1 GALGGRER
9 GEQLQHEHG
18 EPVREAR
25 ARRRGSAHEARVVPR
40 TRSAR
45 SEAAPHRSHHDRRRR
60 TRRRS
65 LMGQK
70 THPHGFRLGFTK
82 TWNAKWYANKKGYRD
97 LIKEDVAIRAAIRAR
112 LRDAAISRIDIERST
127 NQATVTIHTA
137 KPGVV
142 IGKGGAKVE
151 ELRQVLGKTTG
162 KAVKVN
168 IFEIRFPEVDAN
180 LIAENV
186 AQQLERRVSFR
197 KVLKQTVQ
205 RAMKSGAKG
214 VRVAV
219 AGRLGGAEMSRR
231 EWEREGRVP
240 LHTLRADIEFGRA
253 IAKTTF
259 GTIGVKAWIYRGDI
273 EPAPRQVAQQSA
285 GGLPPRPAAPPP

>member
-1 GALGGRER
+1 
-9 GEQLQHEHG
+9 
-18 EPVREAR
+18 
-25 ARRRGSAHEARVVPR
+25 
-40 TRSAR
+40 
-45 SEAAPHRSHHDRRRR
+45 
-60 TRRRS
+60 
-65 LMGQK
+65 MGQK
-70 THPHGFRLGFTK
+70 THPNGFRLGFTK
-82 TWNAKWYANKKGYRD
+82 TWNAKWYANTKNYSG
-97 LIKEDVAIRAAIRAR
+97 LVKEDVTIRSAIRAR
-112 LRDAAISRIDIERST
+112 LRDAAIARIDIERST
-127 NQATVTIHTA
+127 NQVTVTIHTA

-162 KAVKVN
+162 KSVKVN

-273 EPAPRQVAQQSA
+273 EPAPRQVAQNTPTA
-285 GGLPPRPAAPPP
+285 TTAPRPTPPLPPTPPLAAAPAPAAPAPAAPGPAAPVAPATPIAGGAR

>member
-1 GALGGRER
+1 
-9 GEQLQHEHG
+9 
-18 EPVREAR
+18 
-25 ARRRGSAHEARVVPR
+25 
-40 TRSAR
+40 
-45 SEAAPHRSHHDRRRR
+45 
-60 TRRRS
+60 
-65 LMGQK
+65 MGQK
-70 THPHGFRLGFTK
+70 THPGGFRLGFTK
-82 TWNAKWYANKKGYRD
+82 TWNAKWYAGSKSYPV
-97 LIKEDVAIRAAIRAR
+97 LLKEDLSIRKAIRGR

-127 NQATVTIHTA
+127 NQVTVTINTA

-151 ELRQVLGKTTG
+151 ELRQVLGKSTG
-162 KAVKVN
+162 KQVKVN
-168 IFEIRFPEVDAN
+168 IFEIRYPEVDAQ

-205 RAMKSGAKG
+205 RSMKSGAKG
-214 VRVAV
+214 VRLMV

-231 EWEREGRVP
+231 EWQREGRVP

-259 GTIGVKAWIYRGDI
+259 GTIGVKAWIYRGDVD
-273 EPAPRQVAQQSA
+273 PAPRQVQANA
-285 GGLPPRPAAPPP
+285 PAAAPRPAVTAAPAGPGIQPTANPPLPTPRPAGGV

>member
-1 GALGGRER
+1 
-9 GEQLQHEHG
+9 
-18 EPVREAR
+18 
-25 ARRRGSAHEARVVPR
+25 
-40 TRSAR
+40 
-45 SEAAPHRSHHDRRRR
+45 
-60 TRRRS
+60 
-65 LMGQK
+65 MGQK
-70 THPHGFRLGFTK
+70 VHPIGFRLGFVK
-82 TWNAKWYANKKGYRD
+82 TWNAKWYAGSKNYPI
-97 LIKEDVAIRAAIRAR
+97 LLKEDVSIRSAIRAR
-112 LRDAAISRIDIERST
+112 LRDAAIARIDIERST
-127 NQATVTIHTA
+127 NQVTVTIHTA

-168 IFEIRFPEVDAN
+168 IFEIRYPELDAV

-197 KVLKQTVQ
+197 KVLKQTVL
-205 RAMKSGAKG
+205 RSMKSGAKG

-253 IAKTTF
+253 IAKTTY
-259 GTIGVKAWIYRGDI
+259 GTIGVKAWVYKGDI
-273 EPAPRQVAQQSA
+273 EPAPRQVAQNA
-285 GGLPPRPAAPPP
+285 PGGNAPRPLAPLAPPAPLAPLAPPPVPAPVAVPSTPPVVGA

>member
-1 GALGGRER
+1 
-9 GEQLQHEHG
+9 
-18 EPVREAR
+18 V
-25 ARRRGSAHEARVVPR
+25 
-40 TRSAR
+40 
-45 SEAAPHRSHHDRRRR
+45 
-60 TRRRS
+60 
-65 LMGQK
+65 GQK
-70 THPHGFRLGFTK
+70 THPIGFRLGFTK
-82 TWNAKWYANKKGYRD
+82 TWHAKWYANRKAYPA
-97 LIKEDVAIRAAIRAR
+97 LLKEDVSIRNAIRSR
-112 LRDAAISRIDIERST
+112 LRDAAIARIDIERSA
-127 NQATVTIHTA
+127 NQVTVTIQTA

-151 ELRQVLGKTTG
+151 ELRQVLGRMTG
-162 KAVKVN
+162 GKQVKVN
-168 IFEIRFPEVDAN
+168 IFEIRYPELDAN

-205 RAMKSGAKG
+205 RSMKAGARG

-219 AGRLGGAEMSRR
+219 SGRLGGAEMSRR

-259 GTIGVKAWIYRGDI
+259 GTIGVKAWVYKGDV
-273 EPAPRQVAQQSA
+273 EPTPRQVAQA
-285 GGLPPRPAAPPP
+285 TTPAQRAAAI

>member
-1 GALGGRER
+1 
-9 GEQLQHEHG
+9 
-18 EPVREAR
+18 
-25 ARRRGSAHEARVVPR
+25 
-40 TRSAR
+40 
-45 SEAAPHRSHHDRRRR
+45 
-60 TRRRS
+60 
-65 LMGQK
+65 MGQK
-70 THPHGFRLGFTK
+70 THPGGFRLGFTK
-82 TWNAKWYANKKGYRD
+82 TWNAKWYAGSKNYNT
-97 LIKEDVAIRAAIRAR
+97 LLKEDLTIRKAIRGR

-127 NQATVTIHTA
+127 NQVTVTINTA

-162 KAVKVN
+162 KAVRVN
-168 IFEIRFPEVDAN
+168 IFEIRYPEVDAQ

-205 RAMKSGAKG
+205 RSTKSGAKG
-214 VRVAV
+214 VRLMV

-231 EWEREGRVP
+231 EWQREGRVP

-253 IAKTTF
+253 IAKTTW

-273 EPAPRQVAQQSA
+273 EPAPRQVAANAPSA
-285 GGLPPRPAAPPP
+285 APRPATTAAPAGPGIAPSATPPVVPPTRPAPRPAGGA

>member
-1 GALGGRER
+1 
-9 GEQLQHEHG
+9 
-18 EPVREAR
+18 
-25 ARRRGSAHEARVVPR
+25 
-40 TRSAR
+40 
-45 SEAAPHRSHHDRRRR
+45 
-60 TRRRS
+60 
-65 LMGQK
+65 MGQK

-82 TWNAKWYANKKGYRD
+82 TWNAKWYANKKNYPA
-97 LIKEDVAIRAAIRAR
+97 LVKEDVAIRGAIRAR
-112 LRDAAISRIDIERST
+112 LRDAAIARIDIERST
-127 NQATVTIHTA
+127 NQVTVTIHTA

-151 ELRQVLGKTTG
+151 ELRQLLGKTSG
-162 KAVKVN
+162 KTVKVN
-168 IFEIRFPEVDAN
+168 IFEIRFPEVDAH

-240 LHTLRADIEFGRA
+240 LHTLRADIDFGRA

-273 EPAPRQVAQQSA
+273 EPAPRQVAQNTPGGGALRPSA
-285 GGLPPRPAAPPP
+285 PPAPPPPLAPAPVAPAPTTGGVV

>member
-1 GALGGRER
+1 
-9 GEQLQHEHG
+9 
-18 EPVREAR
+18 
-25 ARRRGSAHEARVVPR
+25 
-40 TRSAR
+40 
-45 SEAAPHRSHHDRRRR
+45 
-60 TRRRS
+60 
-65 LMGQK
+65 MGQK
-70 THPHGFRLGFTK
+70 THPTGYRLGFTK
-82 TWNAKWYANKKGYRD
+82 TWNAKWYGNKKVYRD
-97 LIKEDVAIRAAIRAR
+97 LLKEDVAIRAAIRAR
-112 LRDAAISRIDIERST
+112 LRDAAIARIDIERST
-127 NQATVTIHTA
+127 NQVTVTIHTA

-259 GTIGVKAWIYRGDI
+259 GTIGVKAWVYRGDI
-273 EPAPRQVAQQSA
+273 EPAPRQVAQNAPSA
-285 GGLPPRPAAPPP
+285 APRPVAPPPPPPAPAPVTTPAAPATGGTD

>member
-1 GALGGRER
+1 
-9 GEQLQHEHG
+9 
-18 EPVREAR
+18 
-25 ARRRGSAHEARVVPR
+25 
-40 TRSAR
+40 
-45 SEAAPHRSHHDRRRR
+45 
-60 TRRRS
+60 
-65 LMGQK
+65 MGQK
-70 THPHGFRLGFTK
+70 VHPLGFRLGFVK
-82 TWNAKWYANKKGYRD
+82 TWNAKWYANTRGYGAVV
-97 LIKEDVAIRAAIRAR
+97 KEDVTIRSAIRAG
-112 LRDAAISRIDIERST
+112 LRDAAISRIEIERST
-127 NQATVTIHTA
+127 NQVTVTIHTA

-168 IFEIRFPEVDAN
+168 IFEIRFPEVDPR

-205 RAMKSGAKG
+205 RSMKAGAKG
-214 VRVAV
+214 VKVAV

-259 GTIGVKAWIYRGDI
+259 GTIGVKAWVYKGDV
-273 EPAPRQVAQQSA
+273 EPTPRQVTQPSTPAQRAA
-285 GGLPPRPAAPPP
+285 GS

>member
-1 GALGGRER
+1 
-9 GEQLQHEHG
+9 
-18 EPVREAR
+18 
-25 ARRRGSAHEARVVPR
+25 
-40 TRSAR
+40 
-45 SEAAPHRSHHDRRRR
+45 
-60 TRRRS
+60 
-65 LMGQK
+65 MGQK
-70 THPHGFRLGFTK
+70 THPIGFRLGVTK
-82 TWNAKWYANKKGYRD
+82 TWNAKWYANTKGYRG
-97 LIKEDVAIRAAIRAR
+97 LVKEDVTIRSAIRAR
-112 LRDAAISRIDIERST
+112 LRDAAISHIDIERST
-127 NQATVTIHTA
+127 NQVTVTIHTA

-240 LHTLRADIEFGRA
+240 LHTLRADIDFGRA

-273 EPAPRQVAQQSA
+273 EPAPRQVPQGTPTAA
-285 GGLPPRPAAPPP
+285 TAPRPTPPMPPSPIAPVAPAAPAVPSATAPAAPALSPAVPARGSAV

>member
-1 GALGGRER
+1 
-9 GEQLQHEHG
+9 
-18 EPVREAR
+18 
-25 ARRRGSAHEARVVPR
+25 
-40 TRSAR
+40 
-45 SEAAPHRSHHDRRRR
+45 
-60 TRRRS
+60 
-65 LMGQK
+65 MGQK
-70 THPHGFRLGFTK
+70 VHPNGFRLGITR
-82 TWNAKWYANKKGYRD
+82 TWHAKWFAEAKNYRT
-97 LIKEDVAIRAAIRAR
+97 LLKEDLAIRQAIRSR
-112 LRDAAISRIDIERST
+112 LRDAAIARIDIERST
-127 NQATVTIHTA
+127 NQVTVTIQTA

-151 ELRQVLGKTTG
+151 ELRQALGKTTG

-168 IFEIRFPEVDAN
+168 IFEIRYPELDAQ

-205 RAMKSGAKG
+205 RSMKAGAKG

-240 LHTLRADIEFGRA
+240 LHTLRADIEFGRG

-259 GTIGVKAWIYRGDI
+259 GTIGVKAWIYKGDV
-273 EPAPRQVAQQSA
+273 ERAPRTVQ
-285 GGLPPRPAAPPP
+285 APPQSRVGAS

>member
-1 GALGGRER
+1 
-9 GEQLQHEHG
+9 
-18 EPVREAR
+18 
-25 ARRRGSAHEARVVPR
+25 
-40 TRSAR
+40 
-45 SEAAPHRSHHDRRRR
+45 
-60 TRRRS
+60 
-65 LMGQK
+65 MGQK
-70 THPHGFRLGFTK
+70 THPGGFRLGFTK
-82 TWNAKWYANKKGYRD
+82 TWNAKWYAGSKNYPV
-97 LIKEDVAIRAAIRAR
+97 LLKEDLSIRKAIRGR

-127 NQATVTIHTA
+127 NQVTVTINTA

-162 KAVKVN
+162 KQVKVN
-168 IFEIRFPEVDAN
+168 IFEIRYPEVDAQ

-205 RAMKSGAKG
+205 RSMKSGAKG
-214 VRVAV
+214 VRLMV

-273 EPAPRQVAQQSA
+273 DPAPRQVQTNAPA
-285 GGLPPRPAAPPP
+285 AAPRPAVTAAPAGPGIQPSANPPLATPPLPTPLPNPRPTGGV